1 MVNLAP
7 EKIILM
13 SRNIPIHTTSEPIP
27 SSVIYSF
34 LKTSSFYLG
43 LELIDKPTQPL
54 HKMNPKQP
62 ESYKITNN
70 PHKSNKGIYRAFKAG
85 INSCQGIIYAI
96 KEESAFRQELG
107 LAIILIPLAC
117 YLNINYLEKLL
128 LINSVLLVLAL
139 ELINSGIEA
148 AIDRVSYEF
157 HDLSKRAKDFGSAAV
172 MIAIII
178 CCITWWFILQNH
190 LSI

>member
-1 MVNLAP
+1 MP
-7 EKIILM
+7 
-13 SRNIPIHTTSEPIP
+13 RNISTLTTSEYSA
-27 SSVIYSF
+27 SSSHIKSSLIYNF
-34 LKTSSFYLG
+34 LKTSASYLE
-43 LELIDKPTQPL
+43 LELIDSSTQL
-54 HKMNPKQP
+54 LEKMNPRQP
-62 ESYKITNN
+62 ESYKISSN
-70 PHKSNKGIYRAFKAG
+70 PHKSNKGIYRAFKAA

-107 LAIILIPLAC
+107 LALILIPLAC
-117 YLNINYLEKLL
+117 YLDISFIEKLL

-172 MIAIII
+172 MVAIII
-178 CCITWWFILQNH
+178 CSITWWFILQNH